1 MEDDVL
7 VMRQKGNKLKLKV
20 SKRKKNQYSNPTYRK
35 MLNPHDSND
44 LALLFADLKIWF
56 NAPIEKAFKIL
67 KQEEEDL
74 GKEFF
79 LWDKV
84 K

>member
-7 VMRQKGNKLKLKV
+7 VMRQKGNNLKLKV
-20 SKRKKNQYSNPTYRK
+20 SKRKKNQYSNPTYK
-35 MLNPHDSND
+35 NMINPHNSND
-44 LALLFADLKIWF
+44 LALFFGDLKIWF
-56 NAPIEKAFKIL
+56 NSPIEKAFKIL

-79 LWDKV
+79 LWGKDK
-84 K
+84 

>member
-20 SKRKKNQYSNPTYRK
+20 SKRKKNQYSNPIYRK

-44 LALLFADLKIWF
+44 LALFFGDLKIWF
-56 NAPIEKAFKIL
+56 NSPIERAFKIL
-67 KQEEEDL
+67 KQEEEGL

-79 LWDKV
+79 LWGKDK
-84 K
+84 